1 MSAVAGPRRWG
12 RWPTRAF
19 ARPAA
24 ASIGAALGVVLLALA
39 AAVAVL
45 GPWLAPFDPL
55 AISDRPRLRPSAD
68 HLLGT
73 DQLGRDVLSRVLH
86 GGLSVVTIPT
96 VTTVIAFGLGA
107 AAGMWA
113 GFVGGRSDAAT
124 ARAVDVLIALPP
136 LLMAI
141 VFIAA
146 FGSSPLVLVTV
157 TSLFFIPRVVRVVR
171 GATAAVVA
179 SDYVASSMARGDSPV
194 QILWRDVVP
203 NISGQLIVEF
213 AARLSN
219 VVIFIATL
227 NYLGLGVRPPNPNW
241 GLMVAENTLLLRS
254 NPLAALVPATLVAA
268 FAVGVSLLADR
279 VANRLAVDVVG
290 RS

>member
-1 MSAVAGPRRWG
+1 VTAIGLRRG
-12 RWPTRAF
+12 SRL
-19 ARPAA
+19 ARVSPAA
-24 ASIGAALGVVLLALA
+24 SSVGAAVGLALLLLATG
-39 AAVAVL
+39 VAVF
-45 GPWLAPFDPL
+45 GPVIAAFDPV
-55 AISDRPRLRPSAD
+55 AISGRPRLGPSAD

-73 DQLGRDVLSRVLH
+73 DQLGRDLLSRVLH

-96 VTTVIAFGLGA
+96 VATVLAFGLGA
-107 AAGMWA
+107 AVGMWA
-113 GFVGGRSDAAT
+113 GFAGGRSDAAT
-124 ARAVDVLIALPP
+124 TRLVDVLIALPP

-146 FGSSPLVLVTV
+146 FGSSTLVLVTV
-157 TSLFFIPRVVRVVR
+157 TGLFFVPRVVRVVR

-179 SDYVASSMARGDSPV
+179 SDYVASSIARGDSAA

-203 NISGQLIVEF
+203 NISGQLVVEF

-227 NYLGLGVRPPNPNW
+227 NYLGLGVRPPAANW
-241 GLMVAENTLLLRS
+241 GLMVAENTLLLRT
-254 NPLAALVPATLVAA
+254 NPLAALLPAMLIAA
-268 FAVGVSLLADR
+268 FAVGVSLLADQ
-279 VANRLAVDVVG
+279 VADRLAVDVVG